1 MRRGD
6 EQVGSASEQIIH
18 VSGVGLGAT
27 SERFVQIAMAHGYT
41 VVASGPN
48 RFRLARTYRPKWA
61 TVAAIGTAVFVG
73 LGLLFLL
80 VKRVET
86 GEAVI
91 AEERAGI
98 RVRLTGELLPSLVE
112 TLSLALAAPAP
123 ALTAPALAAPA
134 LTAPLAQFPA
144 SGPSSGAPSLA
155 VAAFAPAMQAVPAQP
170 VVRATPEA
178 MLVFG
183 DGRLISVGRGGV
195 LGRDPSADPAVPD
208 ARMHPLAD
216 PSLSKTHLS
225 FGPLPRGVWVVDHH
239 STNGTVVAS
248 GGVTATCAPGVRVE
262 VPFGAQVVAGDVSF
276 VVGSR

>member
-1 MRRGD
+1 M
-6 EQVGSASEQIIH
+6 GSASEQIIH

-112 TLSLALAAPAP
+112 TLSLALAAP
-123 ALTAPALAAPA
+123 APA